1 MNGST
6 QPRDS
11 ITFPNGFL
19 DFLTDDGERRRRL
32 GDHEIDPERLQ
43 HFNDVLHAIS
53 PDSPALTQDQIVT
66 AGRRMLARH
75 ANGGKSTF
83 VQSRLA
89 VLARLEELV
98 DDRDW
103 DPAPGVR
110 ETYLALRRYRTDPGS
125 LLPASLPVI
134 GELDDAVLIDVA
146 VQRLRDELA
155 DYEDF
160 CRFRHV
166 AASFA
171 DVPVTETGLTREHWL
186 EAMLQSGVGHARLD
200 RNAGNTFAPDPRT
213 TLFHIT

>member
-1 MNGST
+1 MNST
-6 QPRDS
+6 APQRDS

-19 DFLTDDGERRRRL
+19 DFLTDDGERRHCL
-32 GDHEIDPERLQ
+32 GDHEIDPEGLQ

-75 ANGGKSTF
+75 ADGGQSTF
-83 VQSRLA
+83 IQSRLA
-89 VLARLEELV
+89 VLARLQELV
-98 DDRDW
+98 EDRDW
-103 DPAPGVR
+103 DPGPGVR
-110 ETYLALRRYRTDPGS
+110 ETYLALRRYRTDPGG
-125 LLPASLPVI
+125 LLPSSLPVI

-171 DVPVTETGLTREHWL
+171 GVPVGETGLTRAHWL
-186 EAMLQSGVGHARLD
+186 EAMLQSGAGHARLD
-200 RNAGNTFAPDPRT
+200 RHAGNAFAPDPRT